1 MSEGLR
7 CDIFQAQA
15 AKVVA
20 ADLEVI
26 VMPRPPELFDVIDV
40 DLCPRVILY
49 PDPPLGDL
57 EARLVTRAMAALRS
71 DSQLKTLGEYQS

>member
-1 MSEGLR
+1 
-7 CDIFQAQA
+7 
-15 AKVVA
+15 
-20 ADLEVI
+20 
-26 VMPRPPELFDVIDV
+26 
-40 DLCPRVILY
+40 VILY